1 MPRSPR
7 DYANFYTTQ
16 GTALDYSRLN
26 LQNTKVMK
34 RTKLVGY
41 FRDIRTEDLLSSL
54 LN

>member
-7 DYANFYTTQ
+7 DYANCYTTQ
-16 GTALDYSRLN
+16 GTALGYSRLN

-34 RTKLVGY
+34 RTKLIDY

>member
-1 MPRSPR
+1 
-7 DYANFYTTQ
+7 
-16 GTALDYSRLN
+16 
-26 LQNTKVMK
+26 MK